1 MSESFN
7 IEQFRQQMKGEDPAA
22 PQPAPAPAPA
32 QMQQVPAAPQ
42 PMPAQVQAAPAIM
55 QPQPQQQFHTP
66 QMVPAQMMPQQASHQ
81 QIQPPM
87 PPQPQPVPQPQ
98 FQGQPQQPQQQ
109 PQPQPQPYIQ
119 PVAGQLQ
126 AWAPQGQA
134 PQGQAVPMVQQAAQ
148 VVPQMAAQMMPQ
160 QVFTAPAA
168 ALQAPLEEARS
179 KKPRFNLK
187 RLKKEKMP
195 KVKKAEVQDMVE
207 GQTLKTSPAI
217 IFMFGLVCGILI
229 PRIVGMIL

>member
-55 QPQPQQQFHTP
+55 QPQPQQQFHAP

-87 PPQPQPVPQPQ
+87 PQQPQPVPQPQ

-134 PQGQAVPMVQQAAQ
+134 PQCQAMPMVQQA
-148 VVPQMAAQMMPQ
+148 PQMVQQMMPQ
-160 QVFTAPAA
+160 QAFTAPAA
-168 ALQAPLEEARS
+168 APQAPLEQARS

-187 RLKKEKMP
+187 RLKKEATS
-195 KVKKAEVQDMVE
+195 KVKKTEVQDIVE
-207 GQTLKTSPAI
+207 GQTRKTSPAI
-217 IFMFGLVCGILI
+217 IFMFGIACGILI

>member
-1 MSESFN
+1 MSEPFN
-7 IEQFRQQMKGEDPAA
+7 IEQFRQQMKGE
-22 PQPAPAPAPA
+22 
-32 QMQQVPAAPQ
+32 VPAAPQ
-42 PMPAQVQAAPAIM
+42 PMPAQMQAAPAIM
-55 QPQPQQQFHTP
+55 QPQPQQQFQAP
-66 QMVPAQMMPQQASHQ
+66 QMMPANMVPQPQVPAQVMPQQAPQ
-81 QIQPPM
+81 PQMQPPM
-87 PPQPQPVPQPQ
+87 SPQPQPVPQPQ
-98 FQGQPQQPQQQ
+98 FQGQPQQQEQQQLQ
-109 PQPQPQPYIQ
+109 PQPQPQSYGQ
-119 PVAGQLQ
+119 PVAGQPQ
-126 AWAPQGQA
+126 AWVPQGQA

-148 VVPQMAAQMMPQ
+148 FVPQMAAQMMPQ

-168 ALQAPLEEARS
+168 APQAPLEEARS

>member
-1 MSESFN
+1 
-7 IEQFRQQMKGEDPAA
+7 
-22 PQPAPAPAPA
+22 
-32 QMQQVPAAPQ
+32 
-42 PMPAQVQAAPAIM
+42 
-55 QPQPQQQFHTP
+55 
-66 QMVPAQMMPQQASHQ
+66 
-81 QIQPPM
+81 
-87 PPQPQPVPQPQ
+87 
-98 FQGQPQQPQQQ
+98 
-109 PQPQPQPYIQ
+109 
-119 PVAGQLQ
+119 
-126 AWAPQGQA
+126 
-134 PQGQAVPMVQQAAQ
+134 MVQQAAQ
-148 VVPQMAAQMMPQ
+148 FVPQMAAQMMPQ

-168 ALQAPLEEARS
+168 APQAPLEEARS

>member
-7 IEQFRQQMKGEDPAA
+7 IQQFRQQMKGEVPAA

-42 PMPAQVQAAPAIM
+42 PMPAQMQAAPAIM
-55 QPQPQQQFHTP
+55 QPQPQQQFQAP
-66 QMVPAQMMPQQASHQ
+66 QMMPANMVPQPQVPAQVMPQQAPQ
-81 QIQPPM
+81 PQMQPPM
-87 PPQPQPVPQPQ
+87 PPQPQPQSY
-98 FQGQPQQPQQQ
+98 G
-109 PQPQPQPYIQ
+109 Q
-119 PVAGQLQ
+119 PVAGQPQ

-148 VVPQMAAQMMPQ
+148 FVPQMAAQMMPQ

-168 ALQAPLEEARS
+168 APQAPLEEARS